1 MSFAA
6 RHKYGEFL
14 NGSITPLL
22 LSIYS
27 RRVRLLALVSF
38 VAQMTLAYKSRL
50 RFRKF
55 DEYPRVNALP
65 LIIPS
70 TFREVKS
77 SQMKTK
83 ARADLGVI
91 MKGKVGQKEEER
103 MDFRF
108 VRVNDRLFK
117 VRSSCSFSRQ
127 D

>member
-1 MSFAA
+1 MA
-6 RHKYGEFL
+6 
-14 NGSITPLL
+14 
-22 LSIYS
+22 
-27 RRVRLLALVSF
+27 
-38 VAQMTLAYKSRL
+38 LAYKSRL
-50 RFRKF
+50 RYRKF

-83 ARADLGVI
+83 MRADLGV
-91 MKGKVGQKEEER
+91 KEKVGQKEKER

-117 VRSSCSFSRQ
+117 VKSHRLPLRTRTHEVSGSARVLLANATEDATRYQ
-127 D
+127 VLRWWGANA